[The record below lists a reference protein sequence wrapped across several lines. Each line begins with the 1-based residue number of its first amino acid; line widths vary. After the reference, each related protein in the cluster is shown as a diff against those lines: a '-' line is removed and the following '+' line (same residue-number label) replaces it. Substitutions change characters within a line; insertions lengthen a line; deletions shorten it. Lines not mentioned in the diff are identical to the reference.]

1 VQGAYGTA
9 GLIAGLDPVQRE
21 LAVRG
26 RGATRMADRLGASKD
41 EIDAVNAQLGVLGRE
56 FSDFVLAAAA
66 RDESLPF
73 SLQFWDPT
81 GGLDAR
87 IHRVTDIASLVD
99 DDEYNHWGDW
109 TDTALK
115 SQLYGA
121 LQYGARLLTD
131 DPSLVLADEVDSSCF
146 RNFVDRRN
154 KYNLSGY
161 DWTIWFG
168 WIPCRSLHGIALAWC
183 PGAFWGSTRLES
195 ICIS

>member
-1 VQGAYGTA
+1 
-9 GLIAGLDPVQRE
+9 
-21 LAVRG
+21 
-26 RGATRMADRLGASKD
+26 MADRLGASKD

-168 WIPCRSLHGIALAWC
+168 LDYRLTYTHPITKRRIVICPQVVRDELRARAAAARSDA
-183 PGAFWGSTRLES
+183 
-195 ICIS
+195 